1 LSFLPLNFSGA
12 RPDGTTTLRKGD
24 QVIHGS
30 FFGQSAFADYALV
43 GERNVVKVREDVPLE
58 ILGPLGCGVQT
69 GAGAVM
75 NSLQARPGS
84 SIAVFGVGTVGM
96 SAVLGA
102 VVCGCTTII
111 AVDVHPER
119 LKMAKDLGATHTVN
133 AREANPVEAIQEI
146 TQGGAQFTLE
156 CVGNPAVFRQAVD
169 SLPLRGV
176 CGLVGVVA
184 PGTEVTLDMDRIMN
198 GRTIMGIIEG
208 DSVPDLFIP
217 KLVEL
222 YSQGRF
228 PFDRLIGF
236 YPFEDINRAV
246 QDMES
251 GKVIKAIL
259 RL

>member
-1 LSFLPLNFSGA
+1 
-12 RPDGTTTLRKGD
+12 
-24 QVIHGS
+24 
-30 FFGQSAFADYALV
+30 
-43 GERNVVKVREDVPLE
+43 
-58 ILGPLGCGVQT
+58 
-69 GAGAVM
+69 
-75 NSLQARPGS
+75 
-84 SIAVFGVGTVGM
+84 
-96 SAVLGA
+96 
-102 VVCGCTTII
+102 
-111 AVDVHPER
+111 
-119 LKMAKDLGATHTVN
+119 
-133 AREANPVEAIQEI
+133 
-146 TQGGAQFTLE
+146 
-156 CVGNPAVFRQAVD
+156 
-169 SLPLRGV
+169 
-176 CGLVGVVA
+176 
-184 PGTEVTLDMDRIMN
+184 MDRIMN